1 MKISP
6 AELMH
11 HRIQAIIRDVEETHR
26 SEFDG
31 VELLYLG
38 EREGKWWYMIGG
50 IPVSTEEIEKFEEK
64 V

>member
-11 HRIQAIIRDVEETHR
+11 HRLQSIIREVEEHGC
-26 SEFDG
+26 EFEG
-31 VELLYLG
+31 VELLYMG
-38 EREGKWWYMIGG
+38 EREGKYWYMVGG
-50 IPVSTEEIEKFEEK
+50 MQVSTEDIKSVEEK